1 LGQHPEHERAEQP
14 GFVEH
19 VGELERA
26 DEPFARFVGSYGGQL
41 YKKYAQG
48 IDRES
53 AHEMITARIAAAR
66 QAAVQIQAHAGETE
80 PLEAKEAARQAR
92 ANERAGRQAERAR
105 IAGEHARTR
114 MLQTVVT
121 AGTRLVTSQAGS
133 DLIRGLL
140 GTFFGGKR

>member
-80 PLEAKEAARQAR
+80 PLEAKEQRGRTALTSGLAVRQSAPVLR
-92 ANERAGRQAERAR
+92 GST
-105 IAGEHARTR
+105 HA
-114 MLQTVVT
+114 
-121 AGTRLVTSQAGS
+121 
-133 DLIRGLL
+133 L
-140 GTFFGGKR
+140 GCSRPW